1 MALFTPSASPAVTV
15 KEIDLTGV
23 VPNVQTSTGAFVGN
37 FGWGPVGV
45 ATLVSDETGLVSTFS
60 APTDDNTVDFHSAAY
75 FLRYSNSMFVVR
87 EQDSDGKNAV
97 ANHTGLGS
105 LTPQAINNLDA
116 FENLSLDSADGA
128 FIAKYP
134 GELGNSLKVSIVGSD
149 SDNGG
154 ANNFSGWTYANEFD
168 GAPGSS
174 AFVTALGGKNDEIHV
189 AVIDEDGEITGTA
202 GTVLETFPYLSVAKN
217 AKAADGTSNYYK
229 DVLKIRSNWL
239 YATNAWTTGTTSTT
253 PAVTAV
259 YSAPMGT
266 AAVTTALEVTDGT
279 TTVTIAS
286 AAYTALA
293 DMVAAIQGGTNYGS
307 LLYTVSLSGTDLIF
321 TYKTAGA
328 VGTDPTF
335 TKESASVTVTE
346 TTAGANAII
355 SVSGNNDFSGALW
368 GTNATTAGEDFK
380 ADVEFGASQIE
391 NEWSFTS
398 GVTSSS
404 LGTDDILRG
413 FDKFEDK
420 ESIEVDFLIAPESI
434 ADATATTIVNDLVS
448 IAGTTRKDCVAVA
461 SPSRNAVVVTG
472 TNTAILACNNTYT
485 KSSYLVQ
492 DNNYLKV
499 FDKYNDKYIKIPAAS
514 STAGLMAATD
524 LVAAPWF
531 SPAGS
536 RRGRYQGITDIIVSP
551 TKAERDAL
559 YKVGINPIANIPGE
573 GIMLFGDKTNESR
586 PSAFDRIN
594 VRRLFLGV
602 ERAIAIAGRN
612 VMFEFNDEFTRA
624 EFVNIVEPFLR
635 EIQGRRGITDFR
647 VQCDETN
654 NTPAVVDRNEFIAS
668 IFIKPARSINYV
680 TLNFVAVRTGV
691 EFEEV
696 VGTV

>member
-45 ATLVSDETGLVSTFS
+45 ATLVSDESGLVSTFS

-75 FLRYSNSMFVVR
+75 FLRYSNSLFVVR
-87 EQDSDGKNAV
+87 EQDSDALNAV
-97 ANHTGLGS
+97 GS
-105 LTPQAINNLDA
+105 NTNVAISAQTINNLDA
-116 FENLSLDSADGA
+116 FEGATIDSSDGA
-128 FIAKYP
+128 FLAKYP
-134 GELGNSLKVSIVGSD
+134 GKLGNSIKVSIIGSD

-154 ANNFSGWTYANEFD
+154 VTNYNAWTYKDKFD
-168 GAPGSS
+168 AAPGTSK
-174 AFVTALGGKNDEIHV
+174 FVSDLGGKNDEIHV
-189 AVIDEDGEITGTA
+189 AVIDEDGLITGNK
-202 GTVLETFPYLSVAKN
+202 GEVLETFPFLSVASN
-217 AKAADGTSNYYK
+217 AKTSDGTSNYYK
-229 DVLKIRSNWL
+229 DVLKTQSAWI
-239 YATNAWTTGTTSTT
+239 YAGGFHRNG
-253 PAVTAV
+253 
-259 YSAPMGT
+259 AP
-266 AAVTTALEVTDGT
+266 
-279 TTVTIAS
+279 
-286 AAYTALA
+286 
-293 DMVAAIQGGTNYGS
+293 
-307 LLYTVSLSGTDLIF
+307 
-321 TYKTAGA
+321 
-328 VGTDPTF
+328 
-335 TKESASVTVTE
+335 TE
-346 TTAGANAII
+346 
-355 SVSGNNDFSGALW
+355 NDFSGSNW
-368 GTNATTAGEDFK
+368 GTQATTGAENFATDS
-380 ADVEFGASQIE
+380 AASVMQTEFSFQSGA
-391 NEWSFTS
+391 
-398 GVTSSS
+398 TSSS
-404 LGTDDILRG
+404 LGTDDVLRG

-420 ESIEVDFLIAPESI
+420 DQIEVDFLIAPE
-434 ADATATTIVNDLVS
+434 ALTDGAATTIVNDLVTT
-448 IAGTTRKDCVAVA
+448 AGTTRKDCVAVA
-461 SPSRNAVVVTG
+461 SPSRAAAVTTG
-472 TNTAILACNNTYT
+472 TNAAIIACGNTFT

-499 FDKYNDKYIKIPAAS
+499 FDKYNDKYIKIPANS

-536 RRGRYQGITDIIVSP
+536 RRGRYLGITDIVVSP

-559 YKVGINPIANIPGE
+559 YRVGINPIANIPGE

-602 ERAIAIAGRN
+602 ERAVALAARN

-624 EFVNIVEPFLR
+624 EFTNVVEPFLR

-647 VQCDETN
+647 VVCDETN